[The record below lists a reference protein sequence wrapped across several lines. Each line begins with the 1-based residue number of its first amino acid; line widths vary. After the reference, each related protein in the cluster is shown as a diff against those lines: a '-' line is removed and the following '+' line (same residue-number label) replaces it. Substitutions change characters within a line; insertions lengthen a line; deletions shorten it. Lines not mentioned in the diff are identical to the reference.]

1 MKISNLDDTIRKNIV
16 DKLDKIIKYH
26 ERSRNVEIGIYN
38 YTVKKAREMKIQK
51 KWANPVFKSI
61 YINKVIEIYTNLDKH
76 SYIKNNELLKN
87 LNNGNIKSKDIATLE
102 NHELFPSFWKKK
114 VDEKMER
121 DKLLY
126 EMKPESMTDV
136 FKCRKCHKRECSY
149 YEMQTRSADEPM
161 TVFVSCLNCKNRW
174 RQ

>member
-1 MKISNLDDTIRKNIV
+1 MKLTNLEDPIRKNIV
-16 DKLDKIIKYH
+16 DKLNDIIKYYD
-26 ERSRNVEIGIYN
+26 RSRNVEISIYN
-38 YTVKKAREMKIQK
+38 YTVKKAREKKIIK
-51 KWANPVFKSI
+51 KWTNIKFKNI
-61 YINKVIEIYTNLDKH
+61 YINKAREIYTNLDKN
-76 SYIKNNELLKN
+76 SYVKNNELLKN
-87 LNNGNIKSKDIATLE
+87 LNNGVIKSKDIATLE
-102 NHELFPSFWKKK
+102 NHDIFPSFWKRKI
-114 VDEKMER
+114 DEKMER
-121 DKLLY
+121 DKLLF